1 MLQAGVVQN
10 IDARRFGVYRNTI
23 GSRWRRFQQY
33 VNTRDRN
40 SSCRPRVASRRQDTH
55 IRLMHFRNRPK
66 IASYTTCNITVFEQ
80 WVA

>member
-40 SSCRPRVASRRQDTH
+40 SSCRPRVASRRQDSILDWCTSE
-55 IRLMHFRNRPK
+55 
-66 IASYTTCNITVFEQ
+66 IALKLRVIPPVTSLREYGM
-80 WVA
+80 